1 MRNVFLF
8 LRRYSVFIIFLV
20 MQIIAL
26 SMLFTDNRFHNT
38 VFGMVTN
45 EVAGN
50 INKRVDRAEEFLSLS
65 EQNKKLREQ
74 NAALLSLLPSGSLLP
89 DSGLRLVT
97 DTFRLDSI
105 KQYRQ
110 YQYLSAKVISNS
122 VFLQQNYIVLH
133 RGSEQGIIPNMAV
146 VSMDGIV
153 GTVVHVSQNMSL
165 VMSLLNR
172 QSKVIATLKKGSGLG
187 EVSWDGKDPRYL
199 VLTKIPKTVVIKQGD
214 TVVTSPYSDKFP
226 PGLPIGTVYKID
238 QDQETNTYILLV
250 KTAVDFYNVQHAFAV
265 KNKLQDEMEELKMK
279 MSKE

>member
-38 VFGMVTN
+38 VMGMVSN

-65 EQNKKLREQ
+65 EQNRKLREQ
-74 NAALLSLLPSGSLLP
+74 NAKLLSLLPNGSLLP
-89 DSGLRLVT
+89 DSAMELVT

-110 YQYLSAKVISNS
+110 YQYLSAKVISNA
-122 VFLQQNYIVLH
+122 VFLQQNYMVLH
-133 RGSEQGIIPNMAV
+133 RGSEQGIVPNMAV
-146 VSMDGIV
+146 VAVDGIV
-153 GTVVHVSQNMSL
+153 GTVVHVSENMAL

-199 VLTKIPKTVVIKQGD
+199 VLTKIPKTVVVKKGD

-226 PGLPIGTVYKID
+226 PGLPIGVVD
-238 QDQETNTYILLV
+238 EVEQDQETNTYILQV
-250 KTAVDFYNVQHAFAV
+250 KTAVNFYNIQHAYAV
-265 KNKLQDEMEELKMK
+265 KNRLQDEMDELKKK

>member
-38 VFGMVTN
+38 VMGMVSN
-45 EVAGN
+45 EVAGSV
-50 INKRVDRAEEFLSLS
+50 NKRVDRVEEFLSLS
-65 EQNKKLREQ
+65 EQNRKLREQ
-74 NAALLSLLPSGSLLP
+74 NAKLLSLLPNGSLLP
-89 DSGLRLVT
+89 DSAMELVM

-110 YQYLSAKVISNS
+110 YQYLSAKVISNA
-122 VFLQQNYIVLH
+122 VFLQQNYMVLH
-133 RGSEQGIIPNMAV
+133 RGSAQGIVSNMAV
-146 VSMDGIV
+146 VTVDGIL
-153 GTVVHVSQNMSL
+153 GTVVHVSENMAL

-199 VLTKIPKTVVIKQGD
+199 VLTKIPKTVVVKKGD

-226 PGLPIGTVYKID
+226 PGLPIGVVDKVE
-238 QDQETNTYILLV
+238 QDQETNTYILQV
-250 KTAVDFYNVQHAFAV
+250 KTAVNFYNIQHAYAV
-265 KNKLQDEMEELKMK
+265 KNKLQDEMDELKKK

>member
-20 MQIIAL
+20 MQIMAL

-38 VFGMVTN
+38 VMGMVTN

-50 INKRVDRAEEFLSLS
+50 INKRVDKAEEFLSLS

-74 NAALLSLLPSGSLLP
+74 NAKLLSLLPSGTLLP
-89 DSGLRLVT
+89 DTAMEIVT

-122 VFLQQNYIVLH
+122 VFLQQNYMVLH
-133 RGSEQGIIPNMAV
+133 RGSNQGLQPNMAV
-146 VSMDGIV
+146 VGMDGVI
-153 GTVVHVSQNMSL
+153 GTIVHVSENMSL

-187 EVSWDGKDPRYL
+187 EISWDGKDPRYL
-199 VLTKIPKTVVIKQGD
+199 VLTKIPKTVVVKKGD
-214 TVVTSPYSDKFP
+214 TVVSSPYSDKFP
-226 PGLPIGTVYKID
+226 PGLPIGIVHEVE

-250 KTAVDFYNVQHAFAV
+250 KTAVNFYNVQHAYAV
-265 KNKLQDEMEELKMK
+265 KNKLEDEMEALKRK
-279 MSKE
+279 MNKE

>member
-26 SMLFTDNRFHNT
+26 SMLFTDNRFHNS
-38 VFGMVTN
+38 VLGMVTN

-74 NAALLSLLPSGSLLP
+74 NAQLLSLLPSGSLMP
-89 DSGLRLVT
+89 DSALQLVV

-122 VFLQQNYIVLH
+122 VFLQQNYLVLH
-133 RGSEQGIIPNMAV
+133 RGTTQGVEPNMAV
-146 VSMDGIV
+146 VSVDGIV
-153 GTVVHVSQNMSL
+153 GTVVHVSQNMSI

-187 EVSWDGKDPRYL
+187 EVGWDGKDPRYL
-199 VLTKIPKTVVIKQGD
+199 VLTKIPKTVVVKQGD

-226 PGLPIGTVYKID
+226 PGLPIGRVHKVE

-250 KTAVDFYNVQHAFAV
+250 KTAVDFYNVQHAYAV
-265 KNKLQDEMEELKMK
+265 KNRLQDEMDDLKMK
-279 MSKE
+279 VNKE

>member
-26 SMLFTDNRFHNT
+26 SMLFTDNRFHNS
-38 VFGMVTN
+38 VLGMVTN

-74 NAALLSLLPSGSLLP
+74 NAELLSLLPSGSLLP
-89 DSGLRLVT
+89 DSGLQLVT

-105 KQYRQ
+105 KQFRQ

-122 VFLQQNYIVLH
+122 VFLQQNYLVLH
-133 RGSEQGIIPNMAV
+133 RGTAQGVEPNMAV
-146 VSMDGIV
+146 VSVDGIV
-153 GTVVHVSQNMSL
+153 GTVVHVSENMSI

-199 VLTKIPKTVVIKQGD
+199 VLTKIPKTVVVKQGD

-226 PGLPIGTVYKID
+226 PGLPIGMVHKVE

-250 KTAVDFYNVQHAFAV
+250 KTAVDFYNVQHAYAV
-265 KNKLQDEMEELKMK
+265 KNRLQDGIDELKMK
-279 MSKE
+279 MNKE

>member
-1 MRNVFLF
+1 
-8 LRRYSVFIIFLV
+8 

-26 SMLFTDNRFHNT
+26 SMLFTDNRFHNS
-38 VFGMVTN
+38 VLGMVTN

-74 NAALLSLLPSGSLLP
+74 NAELLSLLPSGSLMP
-89 DSGLRLVT
+89 DSALQLVV

-122 VFLQQNYIVLH
+122 VFLQQNYLVLH
-133 RGSEQGIIPNMAV
+133 RGAGQGVEPNMAV
-146 VSMDGIV
+146 VSVDGIV
-153 GTVVHVSQNMSL
+153 GTVVHVSENMSI

-199 VLTKIPKTVVIKQGD
+199 VLTKIPKTVVVKQGD

-226 PGLPIGTVYKID
+226 PGLPIGMVHKVE

-250 KTAVDFYNVQHAFAV
+250 KTAVDFYNVQHAYAV
-265 KNKLQDEMEELKMK
+265 KNRLQDGIDELKMK
-279 MSKE
+279 MNKE

>member
-38 VFGMVTN
+38 VMGMFSN
-45 EVAGN
+45 EVAGS

-65 EQNKKLREQ
+65 EQNRKLREQ
-74 NAALLSLLPSGSLLP
+74 NAKLLSLLPSGSLLP
-89 DSGLRLVT
+89 DSAMELVT

-122 VFLQQNYIVLH
+122 VFLQQNYMVLH
-133 RGSEQGIIPNMAV
+133 RGTGQGIIPNMAV
-146 VSMDGIV
+146 VSVDGIV
-153 GTVVHVSQNMSL
+153 GTVVHVSENMAI

-199 VLTKIPKTVVIKQGD
+199 ILTKIPKTVVVKKGD

-226 PGLPIGTVYKID
+226 PGLPIGIVD
-238 QDQETNTYILLV
+238 EVEQDQETNTYILQV
-250 KTAVDFYNVQHAFAV
+250 KTAVNFYNIQHAFVV
-265 KNKLQDEMEELKMK
+265 KNRLQDEMDELKKK

>member
-38 VFGMVTN
+38 VMGMVSN

-50 INKRVDRAEEFLSLS
+50 INMRVDRAEEFLSLS
-65 EQNKKLREQ
+65 EQNRKLRDQ
-74 NAALLSLLPSGSLLP
+74 NAKLLSLLPSGSLLP
-89 DSGLRLVT
+89 DSAMELVT
-97 DTFRLDSI
+97 DTFRIDSI

-133 RGSEQGIIPNMAV
+133 RGLAQGITPNMAV
-146 VSMDGIV
+146 VSVDGIV
-153 GTVVHVSQNMSL
+153 GTVVHVSENMSL

-187 EVSWDGKDPRYL
+187 EINWDGKDPRYL
-199 VLTKIPKTVVIKQGD
+199 VLTKIPKTVVVKKGD

-226 PGLPIGTVYKID
+226 PGLPIGIVD
-238 QDQETNTYILLV
+238 EVEQDQETNTYILQV
-250 KTAVDFYNVQHAFAV
+250 KTAVNFYNIGHAYAV
-265 KNKLQDEMEELKMK
+265 KNRLQDEMDELKKK
-279 MSKE
+279 MNKE

>member
-26 SMLFTDNRFHNT
+26 SMLFTDNRFHNS
-38 VFGMVTN
+38 VLGMVTN

-74 NAALLSLLPSGSLLP
+74 NAELLSLLPSGSLLP
-89 DSGLRLVT
+89 DSGFQLVT

-110 YQYLSAKVISNS
+110 YQYFSAKVISNS
-122 VFLQQNYIVLH
+122 VFLQQNYLVLH
-133 RGSEQGIIPNMAV
+133 RGTAQGIEPNMAV
-146 VSMDGIV
+146 VSIDGIV
-153 GTVVHVSQNMSL
+153 GTVVHVSENMSI

-199 VLTKIPKTVVIKQGD
+199 VLTKIPKTVVVKQGD

-226 PGLPIGTVYKID
+226 PGLPIGMVHKVE

-250 KTAVDFYNVQHAFAV
+250 KTAVDFYNVQHAYAV
-265 KNKLQDEMEELKMK
+265 KNRLQDGIDELKMK
-279 MSKE
+279 VNKE

>member
-20 MQIIAL
+20 MQVIAL
-26 SMLFTDNRFHNT
+26 SMLFTDNRFHNS
-38 VFGMVTN
+38 VLGMVTN

-74 NAALLSLLPSGSLLP
+74 NAQLLSLLPNGSLMP
-89 DSGLRLVT
+89 DSALQLVT

-146 VSMDGIV
+146 VSIDGIV

-187 EVSWDGKDPRYL
+187 EVSWDGKDPSYL
-199 VLTKIPKTVVIKQGD
+199 VLTKIPKTVVVKQGD

-226 PGLPIGTVYKID
+226 PGLPIGIVHKVE
-238 QDQETNTYILLV
+238 QDQETNTYILLI
-250 KTAVDFYNVQHAFAV
+250 KTAVDFYNVQHAYAV
-265 KNKLQDEMEELKMK
+265 KNSLQDEMDELKKK
-279 MSKE
+279 MNKE

>member
-20 MQIIAL
+20 MQIVAL
-26 SMLFTDNRFHNT
+26 SMLFTDNRFHNS
-38 VFGMVTN
+38 VMGMVSN

-65 EQNKKLREQ
+65 EQNRKLREQ
-74 NAALLSLLPSGSLLP
+74 NAKLLSLLPSGTLLP
-89 DSGLRLVT
+89 DSAMELVT

-110 YQYLSAKVISNS
+110 YQYLSAKVISNA
-122 VFLQQNYIVLH
+122 VFLQQNYMVLH
-133 RGSEQGIIPNMAV
+133 RGSSQGIEPNMAV
-146 VSMDGIV
+146 VSVDGIV
-153 GTVVHVSQNMSL
+153 GTVVHVSENMAL

-199 VLTKIPKTVVIKQGD
+199 LLTKIPKTVVVKKGD

-226 PGLPIGTVYKID
+226 PGLPIGVVD
-238 QDQETNTYILLV
+238 EVEQDQETNTYILQV
-250 KTAVDFYNVQHAFAV
+250 KTAVDFYNIQHAYAV
-265 KNKLQDEMEELKMK
+265 KNRLQDEMDELKKK

>member
-20 MQIIAL
+20 MQVIAL
-26 SMLFTDNRFHNT
+26 SMLFTDNRFHNS
-38 VFGMVTN
+38 VLGMVTN
-45 EVAGN
+45 EVAGS
-50 INKRVDRAEEFLSLS
+50 INNRVDRAEEFLSLS

-74 NAALLSLLPSGSLLP
+74 NAQLLSLLPSGSLMP
-89 DSGLRLVT
+89 DSALQLVT

-110 YQYLSAKVISNS
+110 YQYFSAKVISNS
-122 VFLQQNYIVLH
+122 VFQQQNYLVLH
-133 RGSEQGIIPNMAV
+133 RGTAQGVEPNMAV
-146 VSMDGIV
+146 VSVDGIV
-153 GTVVHVSQNMSL
+153 GTVVHVSQNMSI

-187 EVSWDGKDPRYL
+187 EVGWDGKDPRYL
-199 VLTKIPKTVVIKQGD
+199 VLTKIPKTVVVKQGD

-226 PGLPIGTVYKID
+226 PGLPIGTVHKVE

-250 KTAVDFYNVQHAFAV
+250 KTAVDFYNVQHAYAV
-265 KNKLQDEMEELKMK
+265 KNILQDEMEELKKK
-279 MSKE
+279 MNKE

>member
-1 MRNVFLF
+1 
-8 LRRYSVFIIFLV
+8 
-20 MQIIAL
+20 MQIMAL
-26 SMLFTDNRFHNT
+26 TMLFTNNRFHNT
-38 VFGMVTN
+38 VMGMLSN
-45 EVAGN
+45 EAAGN
-50 INKRVDRAEEFLSLS
+50 INKRVDKAEEFLSLS

-74 NAALLSLLPSGSLLP
+74 NAKLLSLLPSGTLLP
-89 DSGLRLVT
+89 DSAMEMVT

-133 RGSEQGIIPNMAV
+133 RGSGQGLQPNMAV
-146 VSMDGIV
+146 VGMDGVI
-153 GTVVHVSQNMSL
+153 GTIVHVSENMSL

-187 EVSWDGKDPRYL
+187 EISWDGKDPRYL
-199 VLTKIPKTVVIKQGD
+199 VLTKIPKTVVVKKGD

-226 PGLPIGTVYKID
+226 PGLPIGIVHEVE

-250 KTAVDFYNVQHAFAV
+250 KTAVNFYNVQHAYAV
-265 KNKLQDEMEELKMK
+265 KNRLEDEMDELKKK
-279 MSKE
+279 MNKE

>member
-26 SMLFTDNRFHNT
+26 TMLFTNNRFHNT
-38 VFGMVTN
+38 VMGMLSD
-45 EVAGN
+45 EAAGN

-74 NAALLSLLPSGSLLP
+74 NAKLLSLLPSGSLLP
-89 DSGLRLVT
+89 DSALELVI

-110 YQYLSAKVISNS
+110 YEYLSAKVISNS
-122 VFLQQNYIVLH
+122 VFLQQNYLVLH
-133 RGSEQGIIPNMAV
+133 RGSSQGVTANMAV
-146 VSMDGIV
+146 VGLDGII
-153 GTVVHVSQNMSL
+153 GSVVHVSPNMSL

-187 EVSWDGKDPRYL
+187 EISWDGKDPRYL
-199 VLTKIPKTVVIKQGD
+199 VLTKIPKTVAVKKGD
-214 TVVTSPYSDKFP
+214 TVITSPYSDKFP
-226 PGLPIGTVYKID
+226 PGLSIGVVYKVD
-238 QDQETNTYILLV
+238 QDQETNTYNLLV

-265 KNKLQDEMEELKMK
+265 KNKLEDELVEIKKK

>member
-26 SMLFTDNRFHNT
+26 SMLFTDNRFHNS
-38 VFGMVTN
+38 VLGMVTN

-74 NAALLSLLPSGSLLP
+74 NAELLSLLPSGSLLP
-89 DSGLRLVT
+89 DSGLQLVT
-97 DTFRLDSI
+97 DTFRLDSV

-110 YQYLSAKVISNS
+110 YQYFSAKVISNS
-122 VFLQQNYIVLH
+122 VFLQQNYLVLH
-133 RGSEQGIIPNMAV
+133 RGTAQGIEPNMAV
-146 VSMDGIV
+146 VSIDGIV
-153 GTVVHVSQNMSL
+153 GTVVHVSENMSI

-199 VLTKIPKTVVIKQGD
+199 VLTKIPKTVVVKQGD

-226 PGLPIGTVYKID
+226 PGLPIGMVHKVE

-250 KTAVDFYNVQHAFAV
+250 KTAVDFYNVQHAYAV
-265 KNKLQDEMEELKMK
+265 KNRLQDGIDELKMK
-279 MSKE
+279 VNKE

>member
-1 MRNVFLF
+1 
-8 LRRYSVFIIFLV
+8 
-20 MQIIAL
+20 MQIMAL

-38 VFGMVTN
+38 VMGMVTN

-50 INKRVDRAEEFLSLS
+50 INKRVDKAEEFFSLS

-74 NAALLSLLPSGSLLP
+74 NAKLLSLLPSGTLLP
-89 DSGLRLVT
+89 DSAMEIVT

-122 VFLQQNYIVLH
+122 VFLQQNYMVLH
-133 RGSEQGIIPNMAV
+133 RGSNQGLQPNMAV
-146 VSMDGIV
+146 VGMDGVI
-153 GTVVHVSQNMSL
+153 GTIVHVSENMSL

-187 EVSWDGKDPRYL
+187 EISWDGKDPRYL
-199 VLTKIPKTVVIKQGD
+199 VLTKIPKTVVVKKGD
-214 TVVTSPYSDKFP
+214 TVVSSPYSDKFP
-226 PGLPIGTVYKID
+226 PGLPIGIVHEVE

-250 KTAVDFYNVQHAFAV
+250 KTAVNFYNVQHAYAV
-265 KNKLQDEMEELKMK
+265 KNKLEDEMEALKRK
-279 MSKE
+279 MNKE

>member
-8 LRRYSVFIIFLV
+8 LRRYAVFIIFLV

-38 VFGMVTN
+38 VLGMFSN
-45 EVAGN
+45 EMAGN
-50 INKRVDRAEEFLSLS
+50 INSRVDKAEEFLSLS
-65 EQNKKLREQ
+65 EQNQKLREQ
-74 NAALLSLLPSGSLLP
+74 NAKLLSLLPNGILLP
-89 DSGLRLVT
+89 DSAMEMVT

-110 YQYLSAKVISNS
+110 YDYLSAKVISNT

-133 RGSEQGIIPNMAV
+133 RGSDQGITPNMAV
-146 VSMDGIV
+146 VGIDGVI
-153 GTVVHVSQNMSL
+153 GTVVHVSPNMAL

-187 EVSWDGKDPRYL
+187 EINWDGKDPGYL
-199 VLTKIPKTVVIKQGD
+199 VLTKIPKTVVVKKGD

-226 PGLPIGTVYKID
+226 PGLPIGVVTEVE
-238 QDQETNTYILLV
+238 QDQETNTYILAV
-250 KTAVDFYNVQHAFAV
+250 KTAVNFYNVQHAFAV
-265 KNKLQDEMEELKMK
+265 RNKLDAEMEELKKK
-279 MSKE
+279 MIKE

>member
-26 SMLFTDNRFHNT
+26 SMLFTDNRFHNS
-38 VFGMVTN
+38 VLGMVTN

-74 NAALLSLLPSGSLLP
+74 NAQLLSLLPSGSLLP
-89 DSGLRLVT
+89 DSGLQLVV

-105 KQYRQ
+105 KQFRQ

-133 RGSEQGIIPNMAV
+133 RGSEQGIFPNMAV
-146 VSMDGIV
+146 VSIDGIV

-187 EVSWDGKDPRYL
+187 EVGWDGKDPRYL
-199 VLTKIPKTVVIKQGD
+199 VLTKIPKTVVVKQGD

-226 PGLPIGTVYKID
+226 PGLPIGTVHKVE

-250 KTAVDFYNVQHAFAV
+250 KTAVDFYNVQHVYAV
-265 KNKLQDEMEELKMK
+265 KNSLQDEMDELKKK
-279 MSKE
+279 MNKE

>member
-38 VFGMVTN
+38 VMGMLSD

-74 NAALLSLLPSGSLLP
+74 NAKLLSLLPSGTLLP
-89 DSGLRLVT
+89 DSAMEMVT

-122 VFLQQNYIVLH
+122 VFLQQNYMVLH
-133 RGSEQGIIPNMAV
+133 RGSNQGLEANMAV
-146 VSMDGIV
+146 VGIDGV
-153 GTVVHVSQNMSL
+153 MGTIVHVSENMSL

-187 EVSWDGKDPRYL
+187 EISWDGKDPRYL
-199 VLTKIPKTVVIKQGD
+199 VLTKIPKTVVVKKGD

-226 PGLPIGTVYKID
+226 PGLPIGIVQEVE

-250 KTAVDFYNVQHAFAV
+250 KTAVNFYNVQHAYAV
-265 KNKLQDEMEELKMK
+265 KNRLEEEMDELKKK
-279 MSKE
+279 MNKE

>member
-1 MRNVFLF
+1 
-8 LRRYSVFIIFLV
+8 

-38 VFGMVTN
+38 VMGMVSN

-65 EQNKKLREQ
+65 EQNRKLREQ
-74 NAALLSLLPSGSLLP
+74 NAKLLSLLPNGSLLP
-89 DSGLRLVT
+89 DSAMELVT

-105 KQYRQ
+105 KQFRQ
-110 YQYLSAKVISNS
+110 YQYLSAKVISNA
-122 VFLQQNYIVLH
+122 VFLQQNYMVLH
-133 RGSEQGIIPNMAV
+133 RGSAQGIVPNMAV
-146 VSMDGIV
+146 VAVDGIV
-153 GTVVHVSQNMSL
+153 GTVVHVSENMAL

-199 VLTKIPKTVVIKQGD
+199 VLTKIPKTVVVKKGD

-226 PGLPIGTVYKID
+226 PGLPIGVVD
-238 QDQETNTYILLV
+238 EVEQDQETNTYILQV
-250 KTAVDFYNVQHAFAV
+250 KTAVNFYNIQHAYAV
-265 KNKLQDEMEELKMK
+265 KNRLQDEMDELKKK

>member
-26 SMLFTDNRFHNT
+26 SMLFTDNRFHNS
-38 VFGMVTN
+38 VLGMVTN
-45 EVAGN
+45 EVAGS

-74 NAALLSLLPSGSLLP
+74 NAELLSLLPNGSLMP
-89 DSGLRLVT
+89 DSGLQLVV

-133 RGSEQGIIPNMAV
+133 RGSEQGITPNMAV
-146 VSMDGIV
+146 VSIDGIV
-153 GTVVHVSQNMSL
+153 GTVVHVSQNMSI

-187 EVSWDGKDPRYL
+187 EIGWDGKDPRYV
-199 VLTKIPKTVVIKQGD
+199 VLTKIPKTVVVKQGD

-226 PGLPIGTVYKID
+226 PGLPIGTVHKVE

-250 KTAVDFYNVQHAFAV
+250 KTAVDFYNVQHAYAV
-265 KNKLQDEMEELKMK
+265 KNRLQDELDELKMK
-279 MSKE
+279 VNKE

>member
-20 MQIIAL
+20 MQIMAL
-26 SMLFTDNRFHNT
+26 TMLFTNNRFHNT
-38 VFGMVTN
+38 VMGMLTN
-45 EVAGN
+45 EAAGD
-50 INKRVDRAEEFLSLS
+50 INKRVDKAEEFLSLS

-74 NAALLSLLPSGSLLP
+74 NAKLLSLLPSGTLLP
-89 DSGLRLVT
+89 DSAMEMVT

-105 KQYRQ
+105 IQYRQ

-122 VFLQQNYIVLH
+122 VFLQQNYMVLH
-133 RGSEQGIIPNMAV
+133 RGSNQGLEPNMAV
-146 VSMDGIV
+146 VGIDGV
-153 GTVVHVSQNMSL
+153 MGTIVHVSENMSL

-187 EVSWDGKDPRYL
+187 EISWDGKDPRYL
-199 VLTKIPKTVVIKQGD
+199 VLTKIPKTIVVKKGD

-226 PGLPIGTVYKID
+226 PGLAIGIVNEVE

-250 KTAVDFYNVQHAFAV
+250 KTAVDFYNVQHAYAV
-265 KNKLQDEMEELKMK
+265 KNKLENEMEVLKKK
-279 MSKE
+279 MNKE